1 MTGET
6 TAADRS
12 AARVRAY
19 VGIGGT
25 LSDRLAHLRGAVA
38 ALRAAPGIAAVAA
51 SPLYRS
57 AAHRLPGQDAAPDY
71 LNAVLALDTS
81 LAPLALLDLLLA
93 TETDG
98 GRTRP
103 VPWAPRTLDL
113 DLLLAG
119 DAALDTPRL
128 TLPHPRLRLRR
139 FVLAPLA
146 DLAPALRLPPDG
158 MTVAAA
164 LAACPD
170 AGPCV
175 RMGDG
180 SWADG
185 R

>member
-1 MTGET
+1 M
-6 TAADRS
+6 
-12 AARVRAY
+12 RAY
-19 VGIGGT
+19 VGIGSNLG
-25 LSDRLAHLRGAVA
+25 DRLAQMRGAVA

-57 AAHRLPGQDAAPDY
+57 AAHRLPGQPDAPDY

-81 LAPLALLDLLLA
+81 LTPLALLDLLLA

-113 DLLLAG
+113 DLLLVAG
-119 DAALDTPRL
+119 TTLDTPRL

-158 MTVAAA
+158 PTAAAA

-170 AGPCV
+170 AGACV
-175 RMGDG
+175 RVGDG
-180 SWADG
+180 RWAD
-185 R
+185 